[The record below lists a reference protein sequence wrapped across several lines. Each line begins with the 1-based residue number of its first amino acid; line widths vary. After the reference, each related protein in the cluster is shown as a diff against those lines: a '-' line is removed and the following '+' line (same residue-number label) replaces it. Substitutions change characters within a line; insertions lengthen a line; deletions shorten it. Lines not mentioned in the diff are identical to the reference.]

1 MATEQD
7 AARDRVLAARAD
19 VAEQLEL
26 LEASA
31 REAIDI
37 PAKIRRSPAK
47 AAAVAGLAG
56 FLLLRGPQRLF
67 AAGRRAIRGKPA
79 PMPTRMLP
87 DEVEKTLRKFGDDG
101 DAVGAALE
109 RDLAEYAAK
118 AHKDRTALKSVLL
131 LAVARPLLA
140 RAARAAGDAIFSP
153 DEKSFSERL
162 ATIRGRAQLE
172 AERAR
177 GRADLAEAS
186 ATERISAVRQDEAEE
201 PGAGQRSAPGAADE
215 TSPTG
220 I

>member
-1 MATEQD
+1 VATEQD
-7 AARDRVLAARAD
+7 AARDRVLAARTD
-19 VAEQLEL
+19 VVEQLEL

-47 AAAVAGLAG
+47 SAAIAGLAG

-67 AAGRRAIRGKPA
+67 RAGRRAVRGEPA
-79 PMPTRMLP
+79 PMPSRMLP
-87 DEVEKTLRKFGDDG
+87 EEVEKTLRTFGDDG
-101 DAVGAALE
+101 DKVGAALE
-109 RDLAEYAAK
+109 RDFAEYARQAS
-118 AHKDRTALKSVLL
+118 KDRTALKSVLL

-162 ATIRGRAQLE
+162 ARIRERARLE

-186 ATERISAVRQDEAEE
+186 ARERISVVRQDEAEG
-201 PGAGQRSAPGAADE
+201 PGAVQRSGPGPADE

>member
-19 VAEQLEL
+19 LAEQLEL

-47 AAAVAGLAG
+47 AAAAAGLAG

-67 AAGRRAIRGKPA
+67 RAGRRAVGGEPA
-79 PMPTRMLP
+79 PLPSRMLP
-87 DEVEKTLRKFGDDG
+87 EEIEKTLRKFGDDG
-101 DAVGAALE
+101 DKVGAALE
-109 RDLAEYAAK
+109 RDFAEYAKK
-118 AHKDRTALKSVLL
+118 ANKDRTALKSVLL
-131 LAVARPLLA
+131 LSVARPLLA
-140 RAARAAGDAIFSP
+140 RAARAAGDAIFAP

-162 ATIRGRAQLE
+162 ARVRGRAQLE

-186 ATERISAVRQDEAEE
+186 AQTRMSAVRQGETEQQGVA
-201 PGAGQRSAPGAADE
+201 GAATE